1 MFQRRNKLSVPDKL
15 RQMFWPRMG
24 WRRTAT
30 YLWHRL
36 QRIPGTPSSIAA
48 GFAIGVAIAMTP
60 FYGTHIVTAG
70 LIAWALRG
78 NIFAAVLGA
87 QAANPWT
94 APPLWF
100 GAYYLGAWMMG
111 INLKGHP
118 PNFIQMFKGLTE
130 AVLNLNGHMFMD
142 RVWPIFWPMLVGS
155 IPMAFVAGLVSYFAL
170 LPVLRTVQLRRI
182 LRRQHKTMAEHNAV
196 PPAGADV

>member
-1 MFQRRNKLSVPDKL
+1 MFQRRHKLSFPTKL
-15 RQMFWPRMG
+15 RQWLWPRMG
-24 WRRTAT
+24 WRRTGA

-48 GFAIGVAIAMTP
+48 GFACGVGIAMTP

-70 LIAWALRG
+70 LMAWAIRG
-78 NIFAAVLGA
+78 NVFAAVMGA

-111 INLKGHP
+111 VDLKGHP

-130 AVLNLNGHMFMD
+130 ATLNLDMQMFLD
-142 RVWPIFWPMLVGS
+142 RVWPIFWPMIVGS
-155 IPMAFVAGLVSYFAL
+155 IPMTIVAGTVAYFAMI
-170 LPVLRTVQLRRI
+170 PVLKTVQARKI
-182 LRRQHKTMAEHNAV
+182 LRLQRKAGVAHPPF